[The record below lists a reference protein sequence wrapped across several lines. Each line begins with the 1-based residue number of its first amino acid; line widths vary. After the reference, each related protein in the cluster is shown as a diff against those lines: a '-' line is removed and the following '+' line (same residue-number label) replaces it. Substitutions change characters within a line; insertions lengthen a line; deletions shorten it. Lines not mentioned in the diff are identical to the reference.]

1 MTAEQL
7 SRQEVVYLGFP
18 SCRGF
23 CVLGEPTAYRFKQ
36 VFVDDGWNTVFNA
49 NISVGIDSNIS
60 FIAKHGLETVAV
72 EFHSLC
78 GAIAFR
84 IEHTANFS
92 HGFSVGIELERFL
105 NDVSCLRVNY
115 QFVIFNLIS
124 G

>member
-1 MTAEQL
+1 M
-7 SRQEVVYLGFP
+7 
-18 SCRGF
+18 
-23 CVLGEPTAYRFKQ
+23 AYCFKQ
-36 VFVDDGWNTVFNA
+36 VFVDDGWNTVFNT
-49 NISVGIDSNIS
+49 NIPVGIDPDIS

-124 G
+124 ERNMTSDTLAFQSRLSHATGDFLR